1 MEDNALDYTNT
12 SEQESAVS
20 KAFLSKVFTWMFAA
34 LLISGGLAM
43 YISNS
48 PEIMLSILHSGLGM
62 VIIFAPLIFVLV
74 MSFGLN
80 KLAYPVLVALF
91 IAFAAVM
98 GVSLAFTLAR
108 YAHSDIYK
116 AFFSAAGTF
125 GLMAFVGY
133 TTKTD
138 LSKFGSLMMIGFF
151 GILIASLINL
161 FMRSQGLDYLISI
174 IGVVVFTGLSAY
186 DVQKLKNMAAS
197 TEHGDVATS
206 KLSIMGALTLYLD
219 FLNLFIFLLRLAGGG
234 RK

>member
-1 MEDNALDYTNT
+1 MEDNILDYSNVQSGEGTV
-12 SEQESAVS
+12 A
-20 KAFLSKVFTWMFAA
+20 KAFLSKVFTWMFTA

-43 YISNS
+43 YLSNS
-48 PEIMLSILHSGLGM
+48 PELMISIMQSGLGM
-62 VIIFAPLIFVLV
+62 VIIFAPLVFILV

-80 KLAYPVLVALF
+80 KIAYPFLVLLF
-91 IAFAAVM
+91 LAFAAVM
-98 GVSLAFTLAR
+98 GVSLAFTLTR

-151 GILIASLINL
+151 GILIAMLVNFFL
-161 FMRSQGLDYLISI
+161 RSQGMDYLISI

-186 DVQKLKNMAAS
+186 DVQKLKNLALQPENNGVAS
-197 TEHGDVATS
+197 A

-219 FLNLFIFLLRLAGGG
+219 FLNLFMFLLRLAGGG